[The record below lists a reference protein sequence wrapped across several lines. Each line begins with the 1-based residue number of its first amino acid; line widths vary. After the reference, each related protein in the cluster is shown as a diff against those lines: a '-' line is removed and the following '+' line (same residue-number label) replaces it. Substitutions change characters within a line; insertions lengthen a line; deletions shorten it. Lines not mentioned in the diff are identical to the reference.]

1 MDLHCKILGSLAI
14 EINGRDVTPSAP
26 KMRRILTLLILRSN
40 TPVNIDDLV
49 LELWGNHPPPSA
61 RTTVHTYI
69 HKLRSLLFPTNLPKR
84 GFALH
89 TKQQSYFLEMPP
101 PCLDLHRF
109 EQLVR
114 RGEVALERGEPRL
127 AAESLREALDLW
139 REPVM
144 SAMETGALLAAHVTG
159 LEESRLRALE
169 LRIGADLQ
177 LGRHRELV
185 SELKELVIT
194 YPRSEVFHAHLML
207 ALHRCHRRDEALGV
221 YQRFRREMVEEM
233 GLEPS
238 QLLQQAHQAVLA
250 GEPVPSAAPPKPRV
264 TSAIERPAQLPGDSA
279 DFVGRGGLVE
289 DAVLWLTS
297 AGLADLAPRV
307 LSVHGMPG
315 VGKTA
320 FAVRVAQRV
329 RSRFEGGQFYA
340 CLGANG
346 EARDPADVLDGF
358 LRAAGFPAERL
369 PAGLEDRAAL
379 FRTWTSMKRV
389 LVVLDDVGSAEQV
402 RPLMP
407 AGPRCAVV
415 VTARRGLHPAA
426 GSRLVGLDPLEP
438 AESAG
443 LLSAMIG
450 TERVAVER
458 EHVDRIVQL
467 LGGLPLAVRAVGAQ
481 LGSVPGW
488 PIRTVLRELEND
500 ARRLD
505 ALSFHDLDVRGR
517 IAGSYHVMPRR
528 AQLAFRKFAATGK
541 PTLAD
546 AEAAALLGYD
556 RLETG
561 RILLTLVDHGL
572 LRISGEA
579 ISTVSYEFHPLIR
592 CYAEELVEDVAR
604 RRPLTRPRRTRFC
617 AHRPRTMMRQ
627 RRRRPG

>member
-1 MDLHCKILGSLAI
+1 MAV
-14 EINGRDVTPSAP
+14 EINGQDVTPSAP
-26 KMRRILTLLILRSN
+26 KMRRILALLILRRS
-40 TPVNIDDLV
+40 TPVNMGDLV

-69 HKLRSLLFPTNLPKR
+69 HKLRCRLFPAHLSKH

-101 PCLDLHRF
+101 QCLDLHRF
-109 EQLVR
+109 EYLVQ
-114 RGEVALERGEPRL
+114 RGESALERGEPRL
-127 AAESLREALDLW
+127 AVESLREALGLW
-139 REPVM
+139 REPMM
-144 SAMETGALLAAHVTG
+144 SAMETGPLLAAHVTG

-177 LGRHRELV
+177 LGRHRELL

-194 YPRSEVFHAHLML
+194 HPRSEVFHGHLML
-207 ALHRCHRRDEALGV
+207 ALHRCHRRDEALEV

-238 QLLQQAHQAVLA
+238 QLLQHAHQAVLA
-250 GEPVPSAAPPKPRV
+250 GEPLPDATPLKAQV
-264 TSAIERPAQLPGDSA
+264 TTATERPAQLPGDSA
-279 DFVGRGGLVE
+279 DFIGRGGLVE
-289 DAVLWLTS
+289 DAVMWLTS
-297 AGLADLAPRV
+297 AGLADVAPRV

-340 CLGANG
+340 CLGTSG
-346 EARDPADVLDGF
+346 DGARDPADVLNGF
-358 LRAAGFPAERL
+358 LMAAGFPAERL
-369 PAGLEDRAAL
+369 PADREDKAAL

-389 LVVLDDVGSAEQV
+389 LVVLDDVGSAEQI

-415 VTARRGLHPAA
+415 VTTRRGIHPAT
-426 GSRLVGLDPLEP
+426 GSRLVCLDPLEP
-438 AESAG
+438 SESTG

-450 TERVAVER
+450 TERIAGER
-458 EHVDRIVQL
+458 EQVDRIVQL
-467 LGGLPLAVRAVGAQ
+467 CGGLPLAVRAVGAQ
-481 LGSVPGW
+481 LRSVSGW
-488 PIRTVLRELEND
+488 PIGTVLHQLENG

-517 IAGSYHVMPRR
+517 IAGSYHVIPRP
-528 AQLAFRKFAATGK
+528 AQLALQKFATLGK
-541 PTLAD
+541 TTLTQ
-546 AEAAALLGYD
+546 AEATSLLGYD
-556 RLETG
+556 RLESG

-579 ISTVSYEFHPLIR
+579 DSTVSYELHPLIR
-592 CYAEELVEDVAR
+592 CYAEEIVADRTQRHPVIR
-604 RRPLTRPRRTRFC
+604 RHRPRFC
-617 AHRPRTMMRQ
+617 ARRPRTIMRS